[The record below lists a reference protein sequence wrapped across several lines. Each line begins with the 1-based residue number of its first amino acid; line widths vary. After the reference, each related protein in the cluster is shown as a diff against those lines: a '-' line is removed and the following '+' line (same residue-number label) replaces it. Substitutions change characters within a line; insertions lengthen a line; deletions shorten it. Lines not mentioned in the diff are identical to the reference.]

1 MELKEALEEKKARS
15 HPARIFTKTVTELED
30 RILEDILDEDVEAAV
45 KLMTEAYSTLYK
57 VHQTYLTA
65 RQGSEEE
72 ELPEDPEDTRWM
84 DQYKKSRTDVLAKYR
99 EWKEGKA
106 ASLAEATAAKEE
118 KRLATEKAARLA
130 EQISLLEAK
139 LPCVGD
145 LERNVQ
151 EFMER
156 NMTVEGFRCMMKE
169 DDASLEDILGLQ
181 RSCRRTHRQC
191 LVY

>member
-45 KLMTEAYSTLYK
+45 KLMTEAYSMLYK

-84 DQYKKSRTDVLAKYR
+84 DWYKKSRIDVLAKY
-99 EWKEGKA
+99 
-106 ASLAEATAAKEE
+106 
-118 KRLATEKAARLA
+118 
-130 EQISLLEAK
+130 
-139 LPCVGD
+139 
-145 LERNVQ
+145 
-151 EFMER
+151 
-156 NMTVEGFRCMMKE
+156 
-169 DDASLEDILGLQ
+169 
-181 RSCRRTHRQC
+181 
-191 LVY
+191 